1 MATKSKNNNIT
12 VFEKIHNILP
22 QINGNKKRMLN
33 INFIPISNQYR
44 LQKNNQIQK
53 NPLILSQPLE
63 HYIKIN

>member
-12 VFEKIHNILP
+12 VFEKIDNILL

-33 INFIPISNQYR
+33 INFIPISNQCR

-53 NPLILSQPLE
+53 NPLILSQPPE
-63 HYIKIN
+63 HYIKTN